1 MNKYMKIF
9 LLAAVLVGTT
19 VSIASCD
26 KDELNAPPPQWWC
39 RQVIVTHNTTPNR
52 RTLLSVAIF
61 LYIVQVAC
69 N

>member
-26 KDELNAPPPQWWC
+26 KDELNAPH
-39 RQVIVTHNTTPNR
+39 HNGHAQHHTQSPH
-52 RTLLSVAIF
+52 SAECGDF

>member
-26 KDELNAPPPQWWC
+26 KDELNAPQD
-39 RQVIVTHNTTPNR
+39 RK
-52 RTLLSVAIF
+52 SV
-61 LYIVQVAC
+61 V
-69 N
+69 